1 MYKLIQQIIK
11 LILIR
16 FFRKPEIKTE
26 KIHLVDLAKAM
37 AEFEGYFIPGSRAQ
51 RNRNPLNLKWS
62 KFTDLR
68 DDKGF
73 CIFNTFYDGWK
84 AGLWDLEKKCKGF
97 TRTGLK
103 PTSTIKELIFVW
115 SATDQEAY
123 SDYVCK
129 ELKIL
134 SDYQL
139 KDFDL
144 EKINLTL
151 EKYLEQ
157 KRL

>member
-1 MYKLIQQIIK
+1 MYKLIQQILK
-11 LILIR
+11 FLLVL
-16 FFRKPEIKTE
+16 FSKKPEEKPK

-37 AEFEGYFIPGSRAQ
+37 AEFEGYFIPGARAQ

-84 AGLWDLEKKCKGF
+84 AGLWDLEMKCKGY
-97 TRTGLK
+97 TRTNLK
-103 PTSTIKELIFVW
+103 PTSTIRELIFIW

-123 SDYVCK
+123 SEYVCK
-129 ELKIL
+129 ELKIP

-139 KDFDL
+139 KEFDL
-144 EKINLTL
+144 AQINLIL
-151 EKYLEQ
+151 EKYLEL
-157 KRL
+157 KKL